1 MGKLQVADVENEY
14 KKFPDLKRED
24 VQKIREW
31 MEKQPHLPK
40 ISELETVL
48 FLHSNYF
55 KMEATKQTIENYY
68 TCRTHIPM
76 FFANRD
82 MLSAGTKKAMN
93 TIYGLAFPQQTHE
106 GCVVFYGALK
116 DFDPTNFDMAEIFKL
131 IIYVTDLHFLEKGPA
146 AGYRIVIDMKGVLFG
161 HVARLGVLPIKHFL
175 YYLQDAMPIRL
186 KGLHFTNIVP
196 FMDTI
201 LALLKPFMKKEL
213 LDILYLHTSNEQMLQ
228 YIGKDCLPKDCGGE
242 CESSDIL
249 TGRYYQRLME
259 VKDYFL
265 DEEKT
270 RRVDEGK
277 RPGKPK
283 TAGEIF
289 GVEGNFRKLDI
300 D

>member
-1 MGKLQVADVENEY
+1 MGKLQLADVENEY
-14 KKFPDLKRED
+14 KKFPELKRED

-40 ISELETVL
+40 ITELERIL

-55 KMEATKQTIENYY
+55 KIEATKQTIEAYY
-68 TCRTHIPM
+68 TCRTHVSM
-76 FFANRD
+76 FFAKRD
-82 MLSAGTKKAMN
+82 VTNQGTKKAMN
-93 TIYGLAFPQQTHE
+93 TIYGLTFPQRTKE
-106 GCVVFYGALK
+106 DCVVFYGALK
-116 DFDPTNFDMAEIFKL
+116 DFDPSNFDLAEIFKL
-131 IIYVTDLHFLEKGPA
+131 MIYVIDLNFLEEGPA
-146 AGYRIVIDMKGVLFG
+146 TGYRIVIDMKGVLFG

-201 LALLKPFMKKEL
+201 LALIKPFMKKEL
-213 LDILYLHTSNEQMLQ
+213 LDILFLHTSNEHM
-228 YIGKDCLPKDCGGE
+228 YSYVGKECLPSDCGGDQDSRE
-242 CESSDIL
+242 VLIDKYY
-249 TGRYYQRLME
+249 GRLIE

-265 DEEKT
+265 EEEKT

-283 TAGEIF
+283 TAMEIF
-289 GVEGNFRKLDI
+289 GVDGNFRKLDI